1 MLLPED
7 FGIELICPDCR
18 RPLARIDH
26 HYLCSDGECRRA
38 YAIVDQ
44 IPKLLVDDSEV
55 LAPEEWQARLASHAA
70 AHHPAN
76 G

>member
-7 FGIELICPDCR
+7 FGIQLICPDCR

-26 HYLCSDGECRRA
+26 YYLCSDGECRRA

-55 LAPEEWQARLASHAA
+55 CLPMCGRPAC
-70 AHHPAN
+70 HPFPTPRTDTRA
-76 G
+76 